1 MFCRTLDTSIS
12 LPSQQ
17 HIAHFTMLLCILSTK
32 GAHTHSGNY
41 RNFSVT
47 QILREIKVDDL
58 EYQNLP
64 FSYIERLWNLK
75 LMIFCTFW
83 RLNVTKFTKFRGPKI
98 AKTEVLGLI
107 DYLESISRK
116 IWVTENC
123 ENSTL
128 CHIIMDVKPILNF

>member
-17 HIAHFTMLLCILSTK
+17 HITHFTMLLCILSTR
-32 GAHTHSGNY
+32 GAQHTVEITEIFLS
-41 RNFSVT
+41 
-47 QILREIKVDDL
+47 LRFYVKSKLTIL

-128 CHIIMDVKPILNF
+128 CHNIMDVKPILNF